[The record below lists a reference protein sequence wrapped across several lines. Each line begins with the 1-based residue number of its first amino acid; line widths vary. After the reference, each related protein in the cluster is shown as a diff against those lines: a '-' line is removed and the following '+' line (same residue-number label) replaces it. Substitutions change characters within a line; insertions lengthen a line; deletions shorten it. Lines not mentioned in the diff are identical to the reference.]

1 MQARES
7 PDAVTHK
14 VAGGCHCGNIA
25 VRLQLAGAPDTYH
38 PRSCDC
44 ASYLS
49 DPHGALIIQVRDGG
63 ECGRYRQG
71 SGAAECLVCRN
82 CGVMVVAL
90 YRGEQKLY
98 ATVNA
103 RALEAGTVFGAE
115 QPVSPQKLS
124 QDEKIKRWQQ
134 LWFSDVQLIGIT
146 G

>member
-1 MQARES
+1 
-7 PDAVTHK
+7 VTHK
-14 VAGGCHCGNIA
+14 VAGGCHCGNIT
-25 VRLQLAGAPDTYH
+25 VRLQLARAPDTYR

-44 ASYLS
+44 DFCRKHCACYLS
-49 DPHGALIIQVRDGG
+49 DPQGALIIQVRDDN

-71 SGAAECLVCRN
+71 SGAADFLVCRN
-82 CGVMVVAL
+82 CGVLVVAL

-103 RALEAGTVFGAE
+103 SALDAGTRFGAE

-134 LWFSDVQLIGIT
+134 LWFSDVEFSGSADM
-146 G
+146 